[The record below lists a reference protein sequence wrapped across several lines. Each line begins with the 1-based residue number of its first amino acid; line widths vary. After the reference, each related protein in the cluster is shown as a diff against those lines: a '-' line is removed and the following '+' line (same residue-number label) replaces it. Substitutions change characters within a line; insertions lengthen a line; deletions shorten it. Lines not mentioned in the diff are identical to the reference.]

1 MFLGVKRIVSSL
13 ETIFET
19 NRYRRRDG
27 EVVTLHPQTPYS
39 SERQRKDEGRHGKME
54 NKYPIRE
61 FIQFCCDSIPHQLI
75 TI

>member
-1 MFLGVKRIVSSL
+1 MFHAEKRIVSSL

-27 EVVTLHPQTPYS
+27 EVVILHPQIPYS
-39 SERQRKDEGRHGKME
+39 SERQRKDEGGHGKME

-61 FIQFCCDSIPHQLI
+61 FIRFCCDSIPHRLI

>member
-39 SERQRKDEGRHGKME
+39 SKRQRKGERGSGKIE
-54 NKYPIRE
+54 NKYPMRKSIL
-61 FIQFCCDSIPHQLI
+61 FCNN
-75 TI
+75 

>member
-1 MFLGVKRIVSSL
+1 MFHAEKRIVSSL

-39 SERQRKDEGRHGKME
+39 SKKQIKGKRGDEKMK
-54 NKYPIRE
+54 NKLSFNPFLHRNE
-61 FIQFCCDSIPHQLI
+61 SILRM
-75 TI
+75 

>member
-1 MFLGVKRIVSSL
+1 MFQGLKRIVSSL
-13 ETIFET
+13 KTIFET

-27 EVVTLHPQTPYS
+27 EVVTLHPQIPCL
-39 SERQRKDEGRHGKME
+39 SERQRKDEGGHGKME

-61 FIQFCCDSIPHQLI
+61 FIRFCCDSIPHRLI

>member
-13 ETIFET
+13 KTIFET

-27 EVVTLHPQTPYS
+27 EVVTLHPQIPCL
-39 SERQRKDEGRHGKME
+39 SERQRKGERKHRKIE